1 MFGLEE
7 SRHYYV
13 CQHYVRMNMGING
26 LSKLVSNELKRPLLN
41 GDVFIFFG
49 KHRQMV
55 KLLCW
60 DGDGFLLYQ
69 KRLEKGT
76 FELPRFRP
84 DLKAAEMP
92 YRTLSAIMR
101 GVSLKSVR
109 YRSRLRI
116 EILQFYNRLIINKI
130 NYYCPLNLDI
140 LAHVFA

>member
-1 MFGLEE
+1 MFGLED
-7 SRHYYV
+7 SRRYYV
-13 CQHYVRMNMGING
+13 CQRYVRMNMGING
-26 LSKLVSNELKRPLLN
+26 LSRMVSNELKQPVLS

-49 KHRQMV
+49 KSRQMV

-76 FELPRFRP
+76 FELPLF
-84 DLKAAEMP
+84 KAGQKALEMP

-116 EILQFYNRLIINKI
+116 GKS
-130 NYYCPLNLDI
+130 
-140 LAHVFA
+140 

>member
-7 SRHYYV
+7 SRRYYV
-13 CQHYVRMNMGING
+13 CQRYVRMNLGING
-26 LSKLVSNELKRPLLN
+26 LSRLVSQELRRPPLG

-49 KHRQMV
+49 KSRQTV

-76 FELPRFRP
+76 FELPRFNAAQ
-84 DLKAAEMP
+84 KAVEMP
-92 YRTLSAIMR
+92 YRTFSAIMR
-101 GVSLKSVR
+101 GVSLQSLK

-116 EILQFYNRLIINKI
+116 GKTNVLQQPGYQ
-130 NYYCPLNLDI
+130 
-140 LAHVFA
+140 

>member
-1 MFGLEE
+1 MFGLED
-7 SRHYYV
+7 SRRYYV
-13 CQHYVRMNMGING
+13 CQRYVRMNMGING
-26 LSKLVSNELKRPLLN
+26 LSRMVSNELKQPVLS
-41 GDVFIFFG
+41 GDVFIFVG
-49 KHRQMV
+49 KSRQMV

-76 FELPRFRP
+76 FELPLFKP
-84 DLKAAEMP
+84 GQKATEMP

-116 EILQFYNRLIINKI
+116 GKSKFTQPPEYQ
-130 NYYCPLNLDI
+130 
-140 LAHVFA
+140 

>member
-1 MFGLEE
+1 MFGLED
-7 SRHYYV
+7 SRRYYV
-13 CQHYVRMNMGING
+13 CQRYVRMNMGING
-26 LSKLVSNELKRPLLN
+26 LSKIVRNEMSQPLLG

-49 KHRQMV
+49 KSRQMV

-76 FELPRFRP
+76 FELPMFKAGQ
-84 DLKAAEMP
+84 KAAEMP

-109 YRSRLRI
+109 YRKRLRI
-116 EILQFYNRLIINKI
+116 GNSAILQTPDYQ
-130 NYYCPLNLDI
+130 
-140 LAHVFA
+140 

>member
-1 MFGLEE
+1 MFGLED
-7 SRHYYV
+7 SRRYYV
-13 CQHYVRMNMGING
+13 YQRYVRMNSGING
-26 LSKLVSNELKRPLLN
+26 LSKIVGSELKQPLLG

-49 KHRQMV
+49 KSRQMV
-55 KLLCW
+55 KLLRW

-76 FELPRFRP
+76 FELPFFKP
-84 DLKAAEMP
+84 SQKAVQMP

-116 EILQFYNRLIINKI
+116 GNSNNLQTPDYQ
-130 NYYCPLNLDI
+130 
-140 LAHVFA
+140 

>member
-1 MFGLEE
+1 MFGLED
-7 SRHYYV
+7 SRRYYV
-13 CQHYVRMNMGING
+13 CQRYVRMNLGING
-26 LSKLVSNELKRPLLN
+26 LSRMVSNELKQPVLS

-49 KHRQMV
+49 KRRQMV

-69 KRLEKGT
+69 KRLERGT
-76 FELPRFRP
+76 FELPMF
-84 DLKAAEMP
+84 KAGQKALEMP

-116 EILQFYNRLIINKI
+116 GKSEFSQLPDYQ
-130 NYYCPLNLDI
+130 
-140 LAHVFA
+140 

>member
-7 SRHYYV
+7 SRQYYV
-13 CQHYVRMNMGING
+13 CQRYVRMNLGING
-26 LSKLVSNELKRPLLN
+26 LSKLVSRELKRPLLN

-49 KHRQMV
+49 KNRQTV

-60 DGDGFLLYQ
+60 DSDGFLLYQ

-76 FELPRFRP
+76 FELPRFKP
-84 DLKAAEMP
+84 GLKAVEMP
-92 YRTLSAIMR
+92 YGTLSAIMR

-116 EILQFYNRLIINKI
+116 RNRAAFQPSD
-130 NYYCPLNLDI
+130 YQ
-140 LAHVFA
+140 

>member
-1 MFGLEE
+1 MFGLED
-7 SRHYYV
+7 SRRYYV
-13 CQHYVRMNMGING
+13 CQRYVRMNLGING
-26 LSKLVSNELKRPLLN
+26 LSRIVSNELKQPVLS

-49 KHRQMV
+49 KKRQMV

-76 FELPRFRP
+76 FELLRFRP

-116 EILQFYNRLIINKI
+116 GKSEFLQPSDYQ
-130 NYYCPLNLDI
+130 
-140 LAHVFA
+140 

>member
-1 MFGLEE
+1 MFGLED
-7 SRHYYV
+7 SRRYYV
-13 CQHYVRMNMGING
+13 CQRYVRMNLGING
-26 LSKLVSNELKRPLLN
+26 LSRMVSNELKQPVLS

-49 KHRQMV
+49 KRRQMV

-76 FELPRFRP
+76 FELPMF
-84 DLKAAEMP
+84 KAGQKALEMP

-116 EILQFYNRLIINKI
+116 GRLEILQPPD
-130 NYYCPLNLDI
+130 CQ
-140 LAHVFA
+140 

>member
-1 MFGLEE
+1 MFGLED
-7 SRHYYV
+7 SRRYYV
-13 CQHYVRMNMGING
+13 CQRYVRMNLGING
-26 LSKLVSNELKRPLLN
+26 LSRMVSNELKQPVLS

-49 KHRQMV
+49 KSRQMV

-69 KRLEKGT
+69 KRLERGT
-76 FELPRFRP
+76 FELPMF
-84 DLKAAEMP
+84 KAGQKALEMP

-116 EILQFYNRLIINKI
+116 EKSKFLQPSDYQ
-130 NYYCPLNLDI
+130 
-140 LAHVFA
+140 

>member
-1 MFGLEE
+1 MFGLED
-7 SRHYYV
+7 SRRYYV
-13 CQHYVRMNMGING
+13 CQRYVRMNMGING
-26 LSKLVSNELKRPLLN
+26 LSKIVSNELKRPLLN

-49 KHRQMV
+49 KNRQMV

-84 DLKAAEMP
+84 GLKAAEMP
-92 YRTLSAIMR
+92 YRTLSAIMG

-109 YRSRLRI
+109 YRKRLMI
-116 EILQFYNRLIINKI
+116 GNSAILQTSDYQ
-130 NYYCPLNLDI
+130 
-140 LAHVFA
+140 

>member
-1 MFGLEE
+1 MFGLED
-7 SRHYYV
+7 SRRYYV
-13 CQHYVRMNMGING
+13 CQRYVRMNLGING
-26 LSKLVSNELKRPLLN
+26 LSRMVSNELKQPVLS

-49 KHRQMV
+49 KRRQMV

-76 FELPRFRP
+76 FELPMF
-84 DLKAAEMP
+84 KAGQKALEMP

-116 EILQFYNRLIINKI
+116 GRLKILQPPDYQ
-130 NYYCPLNLDI
+130 
-140 LAHVFA
+140 

>member
-1 MFGLEE
+1 MFGLED
-7 SRHYYV
+7 SRRYYV
-13 CQHYVRMNMGING
+13 CQRYVRMNMGING
-26 LSKLVSNELKRPLLN
+26 LSRIVSNELKHPLLN

-49 KHRQMV
+49 KSRQMV

-109 YRSRLRI
+109 YRNRLRI
-116 EILQFYNRLIINKI
+116 RNSFVLQPPDYQ
-130 NYYCPLNLDI
+130 
-140 LAHVFA
+140 

>member
-1 MFGLEE
+1 MFGLED
-7 SRHYYV
+7 SRRYYV
-13 CQHYVRMNMGING
+13 CQRYVRMNMGING
-26 LSKLVSNELKRPLLN
+26 LSRIVGNELKQPVLS

-49 KHRQMV
+49 KNRQMV

-76 FELPRFRP
+76 FELPLFKP
-84 DLKAAEMP
+84 GQKAAEMS
-92 YRTLSAIMR
+92 YRTLYAIMR

-116 EILQFYNRLIINKI
+116 GKSEFSQLPDYQ
-130 NYYCPLNLDI
+130 
-140 LAHVFA
+140 

>member
-1 MFGLEE
+1 MFGLED
-7 SRHYYV
+7 SRRYYV
-13 CQHYVRMNMGING
+13 CQRYVRMNLGING
-26 LSKLVSNELKRPLLN
+26 LSRLVSNELRQPVLS

-49 KHRQMV
+49 KNRQMV

-76 FELPRFRP
+76 FELPLFKP
-84 DLKAAEMP
+84 GQKAVEMP

-116 EILQFYNRLIINKI
+116 EKSRVLQ
-130 NYYCPLNLDI
+130 PLDYQ
-140 LAHVFA
+140 

>member
-1 MFGLEE
+1 MFGLED
-7 SRHYYV
+7 SRRYYV
-13 CQHYVRMNMGING
+13 CQRYVRMNMGING
-26 LSKLVSNELKRPLLN
+26 LSKIVGNELKRPLLN

-49 KHRQMV
+49 KSRQMV

-76 FELPRFRP
+76 FELPLF
-84 DLKAAEMP
+84 KAGQKALEMP

-116 EILQFYNRLIINKI
+116 GKLE
-130 NYYCPLNLDI
+130 
-140 LAHVFA
+140 FAQPSEYQ

>member
-1 MFGLEE
+1 MFGLED
-7 SRHYYV
+7 SRRYYV
-13 CQHYVRMNMGING
+13 CQRYVRMNMGING
-26 LSKLVSNELKRPLLN
+26 LSKIVGNELKRPLLN

-49 KHRQMV
+49 KSRQMV

-76 FELPRFRP
+76 FELPRFRSG
-84 DLKAAEMP
+84 LKVAEMP

-116 EILQFYNRLIINKI
+116 GNSSILQPSDYQ
-130 NYYCPLNLDI
+130 
-140 LAHVFA
+140 

>member
-1 MFGLEE
+1 MFGLED
-7 SRHYYV
+7 SRRYYV

-26 LSKLVSNELKRPLLN
+26 LSRIVSNELRHPLLN

-49 KHRQMV
+49 KSRQMV

-69 KRLEKGT
+69 KRLERGT

-84 DLKAAEMP
+84 GLKAAEMP

-116 EILQFYNRLIINKI
+116 GKTESFQPFDYQ
-130 NYYCPLNLDI
+130 
-140 LAHVFA
+140 

>member
-1 MFGLEE
+1 MFGLED
-7 SRHYYV
+7 SRRYYV

-26 LSKLVSNELKRPLLN
+26 LSRIVSNELRHPLLN

-49 KHRQMV
+49 KSRQMV
-55 KLLCW
+55 KLLGW

-69 KRLEKGT
+69 KRLERGT

-84 DLKAAEMP
+84 GLKAAEMP

-116 EILQFYNRLIINKI
+116 GKTESFQPFDYQ
-130 NYYCPLNLDI
+130 
-140 LAHVFA
+140 

>member
-1 MFGLEE
+1 MFGLED
-7 SRHYYV
+7 SRRYYV
-13 CQHYVRMNMGING
+13 CQRYVRMNMGING
-26 LSKLVSNELKRPLLN
+26 LSKIVSNELKRPLLN

-49 KHRQMV
+49 KNRQMV

-84 DLKAAEMP
+84 DQKAAEMP
-92 YRTLSAIMR
+92 YRMLSAIMR

-109 YRSRLRI
+109 YRKRLMI
-116 EILQFYNRLIINKI
+116 GNSVILQTPDYQ
-130 NYYCPLNLDI
+130 
-140 LAHVFA
+140 

>member
-1 MFGLEE
+1 MFGLED
-7 SRHYYV
+7 SRRYYV
-13 CQHYVRMNMGING
+13 CQRYVRMNLGING
-26 LSKLVSNELKRPLLN
+26 LSKIVSQEMNRPLLG

-49 KHRQMV
+49 KNRQTV

-76 FELPRFRP
+76 FELPLFKP
-84 DLKAAEMP
+84 GQKAVELP

-109 YRSRLRI
+109 YRNRLRI
-116 EILQFYNRLIINKI
+116 GKLQLLQPSEYQ
-130 NYYCPLNLDI
+130 
-140 LAHVFA
+140 

>member
-1 MFGLEE
+1 MFGLED
-7 SRHYYV
+7 SRRYYV
-13 CQHYVRMNMGING
+13 CQRYVRMNMGING
-26 LSKLVSNELKRPLLN
+26 LSRIVGNELRRPLLC

-49 KHRQMV
+49 KSRQMV

-69 KRLEKGT
+69 KRLERGT

-84 DLKAAEMP
+84 GLRAAEMP

-116 EILQFYNRLIINKI
+116 GSPISLQQSDFQ
-130 NYYCPLNLDI
+130 
-140 LAHVFA
+140 